1 MEPNKDQPKAE
12 IKKNVSIMAKA
23 GRLVKFDDLDLI
35 DQYASRFGQDPDY
48 VYDNTSFGT
57 IVNFM
62 MKWKEQGEYQER
74 FNFIWHEINA
84 PPTKS

>member
-1 MEPNKDQPKAE
+1 
-12 IKKNVSIMAKA
+12 MAKA

-35 DQYASRFGQDPDY
+35 DQYASRFGQDPDW

-62 MKWKEQGEYQER
+62 CKWKEQSEYQER
-74 FNFIWHEINA
+74 FSFIWGEINT